1 MTDDSLCGHVAAGT
15 VYDGHLAMA
24 LTAWIPKKDGWETP
38 IFIVPILLSQNTPHF
53 EPHTRKP
60 RRTNGLPLKT
70 WTKIKKKT
78 WKFSSLLRLAQ
89 NFRGKLLNV
98 QSQLAS
104 IYHFKPH
111 KRKRQLCTLPR
122 NVQRL
127 RAGWVVLRF
136 VLSRYLPK
144 DTSRGDWW
152 QLYIMS
158 FTPWL
163 KLNHLWCMCWRIPG
177 RNGKSGILPQA
188 AFLVSSWEVIFMP
201 PN

>member
-1 MTDDSLCGHVAAGT
+1 MVGKLLSSSFQFCCPKIPLILSHTPT
-15 VYDGHLAMA
+15 NPEE
-24 LTAWIPKKDGWETP
+24 LTACLWKHE
-38 IFIVPILLSQNTPHF
+38 QQ
-53 EPHTRKP
+53 
-60 RRTNGLPLKT
+60 KT
-70 WTKIKKKT
+70 T
-78 WKFSSLLRLAQ
+78 WKISSLLRLAQ

-111 KRKRQLCTLPR
+111 TRKRQLCTLPR

-144 DTSRGDWW
+144 DRGDWW
-152 QLYIMS
+152 LRLIQLYIMS

-177 RNGKSGILPQA
+177 RNGKSGILLQA
-188 AFLVSSWEVIFMP
+188 AFLVSSWEVIFMQ